1 MRYYD
6 TSTVRFLN
14 RRQAGQALAHA
25 LQPLIKGQPVVLALP
40 RGGVPVAYEIAKAFQ
55 APLDLVL
62 VRKIGAPGHEEFAI
76 GAVVD
81 GASPSWVVNQ
91 ALLEHFKVTTQWF
104 ETAKDVQLEE
114 IKRRRARY
122 CGDRLP
128 VPVTGRELIV
138 VDDGVATGSTAR
150 VALLSLRKAH
160 PQRLIFA
167 VPVAPRESLEAL
179 RPLVDELV
187 CLATPEPFHAVGL
200 HYADFR
206 QTTDEEVIALLDKAR
221 AERP

>member
-1 MRYYD
+1 MD
-6 TSTVRFLN
+6 TTLRFLD
-14 RRQAGQALAHA
+14 RRQAGQALARA
-25 LQPLIKGQPVVLALP
+25 LKPLIQGQPVVLALP

-62 VRKIGAPGHEEFAI
+62 VRKIGAPGHKEFAV

-91 ALLEHFKVTTQWF
+91 ALLDYFKVTSQWF
-104 ETAKDVQLEE
+104 EAAKDVQLEE

-122 CGDRLP
+122 CGDRQP
-128 VPVTGRELIV
+128 VPLSGREVIV

-150 VALLSLRKAH
+150 VALLSLRKAQ

-167 VPVAPRESLEAL
+167 VPVAPRESLETL

>member
-1 MRYYD
+1 MRTYD
-6 TSTVRFLN
+6 ASTVFLD
-14 RRQAGQALAHA
+14 RRQAGQALARA
-25 LQPLIKGQPVVLALP
+25 LKPLVQGSPVVLALP
-40 RGGVPVAYEIAKAFQ
+40 RGGVPVAYEIAKALQ

-62 VRKIGAPGHEEFAI
+62 VRKIGAPGHEEFAV

-81 GASPSWVVNQ
+81 GASPTWVVNQ
-91 ALLEHFKVTTQWF
+91 ALLDYFKVTTQWF
-104 ETAKDVQLEE
+104 EAAKDAQLEE

-122 CGDRLP
+122 CGDRPP
-128 VPVTGRELIV
+128 VPLSGRELIV

-150 VALLSLRKAH
+150 VALLSLRDAQ

-167 VPVAPRESLEAL
+167 VPVAPQESLDIL

-206 QTTDEEVIALLDKAR
+206 QTTDEEVIELLDKAR
-221 AERP
+221 AERS

>member
-1 MRYYD
+1 MD
-6 TSTVRFLN
+6 TTVHFLD

-25 LQPLIKGQPVVLALP
+25 LKPLVQGQPLVLALP

-55 APLDLVL
+55 AHLDLML

-81 GASPSWVVNQ
+81 GASPSWVINQ
-91 ALLEHFKVTTQWF
+91 ALLDYFKVTPQWF
-104 ETAKDVQLEE
+104 EKAKSAQLEE

-122 CGDRLP
+122 CGDRPPIP
-128 VPVTGRELIV
+128 VSGREVIV

-150 VALLSLRKAH
+150 VALLSLRDAQ

-221 AERP
+221 AERS